1 LIEENE
7 EVEDDIDDVFR
18 APRIQP
24 KATGLTLIKKQ
35 FIGLL
40 RKRLSHAKRNRKGFI
55 SQIVLPALFVCL
67 AMVSAMLR
75 PPVGQLPSL
84 KLTTTDAIPQP
95 NNMFF
100 ADARKS
106 PSGKRLADTFVNPPG
121 VGRSLMFCIYC
132 VFRHVISVP
141 VSNLLELSVQVI
153 QLFLF
158 TLDSS
163 IRSVCPIV
171 TQ

>member
-1 LIEENE
+1 MEILRPKPSPLRKRKSLHDPPLFASNMKWHNLQDACNVLGEVMTEEDE
-7 EVEDDIDDVFR
+7 EVVEDIDDVFK

-24 KATGLTLIKKQ
+24 KATGLLLVKKQ

-40 RKRLSHAKRNRKGFI
+40 KKRLSHSKRNRKGFI

-67 AMVSAMLR
+67 AMISAMLR

-121 VGRSLMFCIYC
+121 VG
-132 VFRHVISVP
+132 
-141 VSNLLELSVQVI
+141 
-153 QLFLF
+153 
-158 TLDSS
+158 
-163 IRSVCPIV
+163 
-171 TQ
+171 